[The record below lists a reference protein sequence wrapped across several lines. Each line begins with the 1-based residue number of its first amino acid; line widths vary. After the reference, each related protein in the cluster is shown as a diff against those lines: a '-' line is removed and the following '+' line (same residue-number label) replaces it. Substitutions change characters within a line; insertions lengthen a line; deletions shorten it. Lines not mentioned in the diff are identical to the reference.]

1 MKIGSG
7 TIYSGAFSSIFIGCL
22 LLSYSIQTSAD
33 TLKGIRMYNH
43 PSHTRVVLDVSELP
57 SYEVFVLSNPERVVV
72 DLEKIEVVTGFEG
85 PAVDPSGIR
94 VKGFRSARR
103 GENYRVVLDLA
114 EPVSTRS
121 FTLAPVAPYG
131 YRLVIDLRPS
141 LIPPKKPQPGLER
154 NNRRDVVIAIDAGHG
169 GEDPGAVGPKIGK
182 SRVLE
187 KNVVLNISR
196 KLGDKLERAKGYKSI
211 LTRQGDYYVPLRK
224 RVEISRQARA
234 DIFIS
239 IHADAFRNSSV
250 SGASVYTLSEQGA
263 SSENARWLAEKEN
276 RSDLIGGVGEVSLE
290 DKDDA
295 LAHLLLDLSMDA
307 NRSASIKLG
316 HKLLERLS
324 HVGKIHK
331 RGLEQ
336 AGFAVLKSPDVPSVL
351 VETGYISNPNEA
363 RRLSSSKYQDQVSS
377 ALFEGIKLY
386 MEEHAPPGTW
396 IAWKREQEGIRYV
409 VVSGDTISE
418 IALRY
423 GTSVQRIKKANDF
436 NSDFLRVGQTILIPS
451 S

>member
-1 MKIGSG
+1 MCSEN
-7 TIYSGAFSSIFIGCL
+7 FSSIFIGFIL
-22 LLSYSIQTSAD
+22 LAYSLQTTAD

-43 PSHTRVVLDVSELP
+43 PSHTRVVFDVSQIP
-57 SYEVFVLSNPERVVV
+57 SYKIFVLSDPERLVV
-72 DLEKIEVVTGFEG
+72 DLEKIVAVAGFEDLT
-85 PAVDPSGIR
+85 VDPSGIR

-103 GENYRVVLDLA
+103 GDNYRVVLDLA
-114 EPVSTRS
+114 ESVSTSS
-121 FTLAPVAPYG
+121 FSLAPVAPYG
-131 YRLVIDLRPS
+131 YRLVVDLRSSQIQTKETQPS
-141 LIPPKKPQPGLER
+141 LEI
-154 NNRRDVVIAIDAGHG
+154 NNKRDVVIAIDAGHG
-169 GEDPGAVGPKIGK
+169 GEDPGAVGPKIGR

-196 KLGDKLERAKGYKSI
+196 KLGEKLDRAKGYKSI

-224 RVEISRQARA
+224 RVAISRQARA

-324 HVGKIHK
+324 RVGKIHK

-336 AGFAVLKSPDVPSVL
+336 AGFAVLKAPDVPSVL

-363 RRLSSSKYQDQVSS
+363 RRLSSTKYQDRVSS

-396 IAWKREQEGIRYV
+396 IAWNREQVGIRYV

-423 GTSVQRIKKANDF
+423 GTTVLHIKEANDF
-436 NSDFLRVGQTILIPS
+436 TSDFLRVGQTIRIPS
-451 S
+451 L